1 MVDKT
6 KEAISE
12 VLIQA
17 KMSLDEALTR
27 MQAGEGP
34 GTLTPAQVQRLRAL
48 ADTNTG
54 CTNTG
59 CGGGI
64 AREVAA
70 RPQ

>member
-1 MVDKT
+1 MADKA

-34 GTLTPAQVQRLRAL
+34 GTLTPTQVQRLRAL

-59 CGGGI
+59 CGGSA
-64 AREVAA
+64 AREAVT
-70 RPQ
+70 RSQ